1 MIQGAHVLC
10 PYNEK
15 IFDFELEIS
24 CCELT
29 FLNENMSLAI
39 VKT

>member
-10 PYNEK
+10 PYNVNF
-15 IFDFELEIS
+15 FDFELEIS

-29 FLNENMSLAI
+29 FLAA
-39 VKT
+39 KTQLNKS